1 MAHDMTDKLFK
12 IGAYV
17 FYAAIAVV
25 ALFLL
30 ASAVPVGGIKTF
42 IVQSGSMEPAI
53 KTGAVIVVKSFDT
66 YQVGDVITFGPRS
79 KTKSPTTHRI
89 VEVKED
95 GNYVTRGDA
104 NNAEDMRTTS
114 RFEVIGRVLFSVP
127 YVGYAVAA
135 AQKPWGFGL
144 IIVLPAVIIIWE
156 EANKIWLEMKKKKD
170 YKRRM
175 EKRLAPLNS
184 TDPSEIHKVV
194 QFHGTSGAPAKQDS
208 MGVTPSNNDPV
219 K

>member
-1 MAHDMTDKLFK
+1 MTQKMTDIFFK
-12 IGAYV
+12 VLTYA
-17 FYAAIAVV
+17 FYIAIAVV
-25 ALFLL
+25 AIFLL
-30 ASAVPVGGIKTF
+30 ASMVPVAGIKTF
-42 IVQSGSMEPAI
+42 IVQSGSMEPSI
-53 KTGAVIVVKSFDT
+53 KTGSVVVVKSSDT
-66 YQVGDVITFGPRS
+66 YNVGDVITFGPRT

-95 GNYVTRGDA
+95 GNFVTRGDA

-156 EANKIWLEMKKKKD
+156 EAQKIWMEMKKKKD
-170 YKRRM
+170 YKQRV
-175 EKRLAPLNS
+175 EKRFTPLNS
-184 TDPSEIHKVV
+184 TE
-194 QFHGTSGAPAKQDS
+194 GAPAKQDS
-208 MGVTPSNNDPV
+208 TGETNPG

>member
-1 MAHDMTDKLFK
+1 MTQKMTDIFFK
-12 IGAYV
+12 VLTYA
-17 FYAAIAVV
+17 FYIAIAVV
-25 ALFLL
+25 AIFLL
-30 ASAVPVGGIKTF
+30 ASMVPVAGIKTF

-53 KTGAVIVVKSFDT
+53 STGSVVVVKSSDT
-66 YQVGDVITFGPRS
+66 YHVGDVITFGPRS

-95 GNYVTRGDA
+95 GNFVTRGDA
-104 NNAEDMRTTS
+104 NNAEDMRTVS
-114 RFEVIGRVLFSVP
+114 RFEVIGKVLFSVP

-156 EANKIWLEMKKKKD
+156 EAQKIWMEMKKKKD
-170 YKRRM
+170 YKQRV
-175 EKRLAPLNS
+175 EKRFTPLNS
-184 TDPSEIHKVV
+184 TE
-194 QFHGTSGAPAKQDS
+194 GAPAKQDS
-208 MGVTPSNNDPV
+208 TGETNPG

>member
-1 MAHDMTDKLFK
+1 MTQKMTDIFFK
-12 IGAYV
+12 VLTYA
-17 FYAAIAVV
+17 FYIAIAVV
-25 ALFLL
+25 AIFLL
-30 ASAVPVGGIKTF
+30 ASMVPVAGIKTF
-42 IVQSGSMEPAI
+42 IVQSGSMEPSI
-53 KTGAVIVVKSFDT
+53 KTGSVVVVKSSDT
-66 YQVGDVITFGPRS
+66 YNVGDVITFGPRT

-95 GNYVTRGDA
+95 GNFVTRGDA

-135 AQKPWGFGL
+135 TQKPWGFGL

-156 EANKIWLEMKKKKD
+156 EAQKIWMEMKKKKD
-170 YKRRM
+170 YKQRV
-175 EKRLAPLNS
+175 EKRFTPLNS
-184 TDPSEIHKVV
+184 TE
-194 QFHGTSGAPAKQDS
+194 GAPAKQDS
-208 MGVTPSNNDPV
+208 TGETNPG